1 LIANLT
7 FINPQELFNEINN
20 YCYYTVGPMTKI
32 VLGFNKDRKYYKMI
46 SGNNFIFD
54 YEIFINLFEYELNNK
69 ESELLIDINSFINE
83 LNCNTSKK
91 SIQHHKV

>member
-1 LIANLT
+1 MIANLT

-54 YEIFINLFEYELNNK
+54 YEIY
-69 ESELLIDINSFINE
+69 
-83 LNCNTSKK
+83 KK
-91 SIQHHKV
+91 SFDEFTNSRIIYI